1 MVVRKVKKL
10 IFHSSRVLQEAFPR
24 RKTQIYTKSTNLKD
38 IYLPKHID
46 ESSILCVCVCVSKTV
61 SMLVR
66 ARGDRMKA
74 NKFKANL
81 SYRPS
86 NEIRASGDLLV
97 KN

>member
-1 MVVRKVKKL
+1 MN
-10 IFHSSRVLQEAFPR
+10 QAFG
-24 RKTQIYTKSTNLKD
+24 
-38 IYLPKHID
+38 
-46 ESSILCVCVCVSKTV
+46 VCVCVSKTV